1 MGESGGSE
9 CSKRSRPSDQI
20 EDGSCESGENDD
32 ECEPLNGGS
41 SSNSTV
47 EESEKKTSVRPYAR
61 SKMPRLR
68 WTPDLHLR
76 FIHAVEILGGQERA
90 TPKMVLQMM
99 NIKGLSI
106 AHVKSHLQMFRSK
119 KVNDPDQVLA
129 DHRHHVESGDRNIF
143 KLSQLPMF
151 QGNNP
156 GHISNYRL
164 GDASSWSTAYENL
177 LGFTAGP
184 SSMNNISSTARF
196 YEKVGERIFGSSY
209 SNYWT
214 DCMSFRPGNST
225 FYKQPTACRRTQEL
239 RDGVNKHD
247 SSLQT
252 RARIVPSTRSDL
264 NPVTHPQAEVQ
275 QEHTSSCNDNPI
287 SDFSKTTNVKDHEW
301 NTLKRKASEC
311 EQLDLD
317 LSLRLTPSWNEDHEN
332 QRISSG
338 DSKVESEL
346 SLCLFSSLSS
356 SSLQILK
363 ERRDHAGKE
372 QERRRACT
380 HDDHDLDLTI

>member
-1 MGESGGSE
+1 MGESDVSE
-9 CSKRSRPSDQI
+9 CSKRSPSDQI

-32 ECEPLNGGS
+32 ECEPINGGS

-61 SKMPRLR
+61 SKLPRLR

-76 FIHAVEILGGQERA
+76 FIHAVEIMGGQERA

-106 AHVKSHLQMFRSK
+106 AHVKSHLQMYRSK
-119 KVNDPDQVLA
+119 KVHDPDQVLA
-129 DHRHHVESGDRNIF
+129 EPRHHHVESGDRNIF

-151 QGNNP
+151 QGYNP
-156 GHISNYRL
+156 GHISNYRF

-177 LGFTAGP
+177 LGFTAGRR
-184 SSMNNISSTARF
+184 SMNNISSTTRF
-196 YEKVGERIFGSSY
+196 YEKVGERILGSSY

-214 DCMSFRPGNST
+214 DCMMNFRPGNST
-225 FYKQPTACRRTQEL
+225 FCKQPTAWRTQEL
-239 RDGVNKHD
+239 RDGVHKHD

-252 RARIVPSTRSDL
+252 RARISSTRSDL
-264 NPVTHPQAEVQ
+264 KPVTHLQAEIQ
-275 QEHTSSCNDNPI
+275 QEHTSSCNDNAI
-287 SDFSKTTNVKDHEW
+287 SDFSKTTNVKEW
-301 NTLKRKASEC
+301 NSTLKRKASEC

-317 LSLRLTPSWNEDHEN
+317 LSLRLTSSGNDDYHHEN
-332 QRISSG
+332 QRSSR
-338 DSKVESEL
+338 DSKVEISDL
-346 SLCLFSSLSS
+346 SLCLYSSQSS
-356 SSLQILK
+356 SSHQILK

-380 HDDHDLDLTI
+380 HDHDLDLTI

>member
-1 MGESGGSE
+1 MGESGGCE
-9 CSKRSRPSDQI
+9 CSKRSPSDQI

-32 ECEPLNGGS
+32 ECEPINGGS

-47 EESEKKTSVRPYAR
+47 EESEKKSTSVRPYAR

-76 FIHAVEILGGQERA
+76 FINAVEIMGGQERA

-106 AHVKSHLQMFRSK
+106 AHVKSHLQMYRSK
-119 KVNDPDQVLA
+119 KVHDPDQVLA
-129 DHRHHVESGDRNIF
+129 DHRHHHVERGDRNIF

-151 QGNNP
+151 QGYNP
-156 GHISNYRL
+156 GHDISNYRF
-164 GDASSWSTAYENL
+164 GDASSWTSAYENL
-177 LGFTAGP
+177 LGFTAGR
-184 SSMNNISSTARF
+184 SSMNNIISNTAGF
-196 YEKVGERIFGSSY
+196 YEKVGERILGSSY

-214 DCMSFRPGNST
+214 DCMNSRAGNST
-225 FYKQPTACRRTQEL
+225 FCKQPTAWRTQEL
-239 RDGVNKHD
+239 RDGVHKHD

-252 RARIVPSTRSDL
+252 QARISSTRSDHL
-264 NPVTHPQAEVQ
+264 NPVTHLQAEVQ
-275 QEHTSSCNDNPI
+275 QEHASSCNDNAI
-287 SDFSKTTNVKDHEW
+287 SDFSKTTNVKEW

-317 LSLRLTPSWNEDHEN
+317 LSLRLSSSWIDNHHEN
-332 QRISSG
+332 QRSSR
-338 DSKVESEL
+338 DSKVESDL
-346 SLCLFSSLSS
+346 SLCLYSSQSS
-356 SSLQILK
+356 SSHQILK
-363 ERRDHAGKE
+363 ERRNHAGKE

-380 HDDHDLDLTI
+380 HDHDLDSTI